1 MTPVRTPLV
10 SPVGRCY
17 PVPDVKRM
25 HRSAPVL
32 RLAFWAV
39 LAFFGASLQPRCAE
53 PATSGAP
60 PARKPANVPGG
71 EIFDQPTVL
80 DFRFLLAKTNLAA
93 LRDHPREYAPVTV
106 VVNGQSFT
114 NVGVKLK
121 GAAGSF
127 RSVDDHPALTLHF
140 SKWAAGRR
148 LFGLR
153 RLHLNNSV
161 QDESRMNEYLA
172 SELFRAAGVP
182 TPRVAWAK
190 VHINDRDMGL
200 YVLKEAFET
209 EFLRLSFGSSSGNL
223 YDGGFVRDIDQDLE
237 RDSGTGPNDHAD
249 LKRLLAAVRE
259 PDLTNR
265 WERLQKVLDVDR
277 FVTYAALSVMLVD
290 WDGYPLNRNNYRI
303 YFRPEDGRAVF
314 MPHGMDQL
322 FQRSYLELDANW
334 NGCVA
339 WGLFDTPQG
348 QKLYQERCR
357 QVFTNVFRLERMTNT
372 IAKLTDT
379 LKTVDAEMVR
389 RGNWFSDQVES
400 RYRVLRREEWLKPLV
415 ATGGATNRA
424 AAKP

>member
-1 MTPVRTPLV
+1 V
-10 SPVGRCY
+10 
-17 PVPDVKRM
+17 
-25 HRSAPVL
+25 
-32 RLAFWAV
+32 
-39 LAFFGASLQPRCAE
+39 
-53 PATSGAP
+53 
-60 PARKPANVPGG
+60 VPGG

-80 DFRFLLAKTNLAA
+80 DFQLQLARTNLTA
-93 LRDHPREYAPVTV
+93 LRHNPREYTPVTV
-106 VVNGQSFT
+106 TVNGQVFT

-127 RSVDDHPALTLHF
+127 RSVDDRPAMTLHF
-140 SKWAAGRR
+140 SKWVAGRR

-153 RLHLNNSV
+153 RIHLNNSV

-172 SELFRAAGVP
+172 SELFRGAGVP
-182 TPRVAWAK
+182 TPRVAWAT
-190 VHINDRDMGL
+190 VRINDREAGL

-209 EFLRLSFGSSSGNL
+209 EFLRLSFGNASGNL
-223 YDGGFVRDIDQDLE
+223 YDGGFVRDIDQELE
-237 RDSGTGPNDHAD
+237 RDSGAGCTNRAD
-249 LKRLLAAVRE
+249 LKALLAAARE

-265 WERLQKVLDVDR
+265 WERLHKVLDVDR

-290 WDGYPLNRNNYRI
+290 WDGYLLNRNNYRI
-303 YFRPEDGRAVF
+303 YFRPDDGRAVF

-322 FQRSYLELDANW
+322 FQRSYMELDANW

-372 IAKLTDT
+372 IARVTEV
-379 LKTVDAEMVR
+379 LKTVDPEMER

-400 RYRVLRREEWLKPLV
+400 RYRVLRRDEWIKPALV
-415 ATGGATNRA
+415 AAAAATNKA
-424 AAKP
+424 TVKP

>member
-1 MTPVRTPLV
+1 MTRVFAPLV
-10 SPVGRCY
+10 SPVRRCY
-17 PVPDVKRM
+17 AAREVKRT
-25 HRSAPVL
+25 HRLPAVL
-32 RLAFWAV
+32 RLAFWAI
-39 LAFFGASLQPRCAE
+39 LALFGASLQPRCAE
-53 PATSGAP
+53 PAGGGAP
-60 PARKPANVPGG
+60 APRKPANVPGG
-71 EIFDQPTVL
+71 EIFEEPTVL
-80 DFRFLLAKTNLAA
+80 DFRFLLAKTNLTA
-93 LRDHPREYAPVTV
+93 LRNHPREYAPVTV
-106 VVNGQSFT
+106 VVNGQTFT

-121 GAAGSF
+121 GAAGSY

-182 TPRVAWAK
+182 TPRVAWAT
-190 VHINDRDMGL
+190 VHINDRDLGV

-209 EFLRLSFGSSSGNL
+209 EFLRFSFGSSSGNL
-223 YDGGFVRDIDQDLE
+223 YDGGFVRDIDQELE

-277 FVTYAALSVMLVD
+277 FVTYAALSVMVVD

-379 LKTVDAEMVR
+379 LKAVDPEFVR

-400 RYRVLRREEWLKPLV
+400 RYRVLRREEWLKPL
-415 ATGGATNRA
+415 AAAAGATNRA